1 MDRPFLRADLHVHS
15 KHSKRPSEWVL
26 RKIGAAESYTE
37 PLRLYE
43 TARRRGMDLVTVTDH
58 NTLGGS
64 LDIAHLPGT
73 FLSEE
78 ITTYLPDNGCKLH
91 VLAWNLTEAQHDDIT
106 RVRDNVYEL
115 VDYLLAQ
122 AVPHAL
128 AHPMFDMNLRLTP
141 DSFEKM
147 LLLFRNFEL
156 NGSRDQSQNE
166 VLRAILAGLTPDDM
180 DYLAERHGLAPRM
193 AEPWRKNLTSGS
205 DDHSGLN
212 IARSHTMVLDVS
224 DPADVAGF
232 LAGVEAGAAR
242 PVQVAATPAT
252 MAHNLYSIAYQ
263 FYRDR
268 LGLARFLSRDLVL
281 RHVDRALTLEE
292 PAPGNGLVARWH
304 SLVGGLRAASLRRSR
319 PTALPHV
326 VQKEVLDLISANPA
340 LTAGLQ
346 GGRDKPWE
354 AERAWFE
361 FVDRASEKVLTHFA
375 DTILRSVADGN
386 LFDVFKALGSAGASY
401 TLLAPYVVAYSLFTK
416 DRRFCRTV
424 RERFAA
430 RKGRET
436 PSAPLLVAH
445 FTDTFG
451 ELNGTSASLA
461 RQLDSA
467 RAHGRALTVVT
478 CRPQAEGEAAPGLC
492 NFAPIGSFELPDYP
506 GLVLNYPPL
515 LKMID
520 WCYRH
525 GATHIHAA
533 TPGPVG
539 LAGLAVARV
548 LGLPL
553 HATYH
558 TDFPAYAG
566 ALTGDA
572 AMEEG
577 AWRYLSWF
585 MGQCDM
591 VDAPSAQVAAGLAAR
606 GVDRARIRVAP
617 RGVDVALFRP
627 ERRNGFLR
635 KGFGVADEALKL
647 LFVGRVSREKNLPML
662 AGVFRELCARRG
674 GAHLVVVGGGPYLE
688 EMRAELT
695 GYPATFTGPL
705 YGEELATAYAS
716 SDVFVFPSVR
726 DTCGTA
732 VLEALASGLPV
743 VVTDQGGPQDHV
755 QPGRT
760 GLVVPGGDPRHF
772 LRALT
777 TLADDPARLPA
788 MGRAAR
794 ESVRHRSLDK
804 AFLAQWAAYA
814 ETALS

>member
-1 MDRPFLRADLHVHS
+1 MDRPSLRADLHVHS
-15 KHSKRPSEWVL
+15 KHSKRPSEWIL
-26 RKIGAAESYTE
+26 QKIGTAESYTE

-43 TARRRGMDLVTVTDH
+43 IARRRGMDLVTITDH
-58 NTLGGS
+58 NTLAGS
-64 LDIAHLPGT
+64 LDIAHLPHT
-73 FLSEE
+73 FVSEE

-91 VLAWNLTEAQHDDIT
+91 VLAWDLTETQHDDIT

-141 DSFEKM
+141 DSFEKL

-212 IARSHTMVLDVS
+212 IARSHTLVLGVD
-224 DPADVAGF
+224 DPADPAAF
-232 LAGVEAGAAR
+232 LAGLEAGTGR

-263 FYRDR
+263 FYKDR

-281 RHVDRALTLEE
+281 RHVDQALTLT
-292 PAPGNGLVARWH
+292 PPGPGNGLVARLH
-304 SLVGGLRAASLRRSR
+304 NLVGGLRAASLRKSR
-319 PTALPHV
+319 PTALPSV
-326 VQKEVLDLISANPA
+326 VQKEALALISNNPT
-340 LTAGLQ
+340 LVAGLQ
-346 GGRDKPWE
+346 GSQDEPWK
-354 AERAWFE
+354 AEKGWFE

-386 LFDVFKALGSAGASY
+386 LFDVFKAIGSAGSSY
-401 TLLAPYVVAYSLFTK
+401 ILLAPYAVAYSLFTK

-424 RERFAA
+424 QGRFAA
-430 RKGRET
+430 RKGR
-436 PSAPLLVAH
+436 PAPPERLAVAH
-445 FTDTFG
+445 FTDSFG
-451 ELNGTSASLA
+451 ELNGTSASLT

-467 RAHGRALTVVT
+467 RAHGKDLTVVT
-478 CRPQAEGEAAPGLC
+478 CGPQAEGEQTPGVHA
-492 NFAPIGSFELPDYP
+492 FAPIGAFELPEYP

-515 LKMID
+515 LKMLD
-520 WCYRH
+520 WCYER
-525 GATHIHAA
+525 GITHIHAA

-539 LAGLAVARV
+539 LAGLAVARI

-591 VDAPSAQVAAGLAAR
+591 VDAPSAPVAAGLAAH
-606 GVDRARIRVAP
+606 GVSAARVRVVP

-635 KGFGVADEALKL
+635 KGFGVADEVIKL

-662 AGVFRELCARRG
+662 AGVFRQLCAQRP

-688 EMRAELT
+688 EMRAELA

-705 YGEELATAYAS
+705 YGQDLAAAYAS

-726 DTCGTA
+726 DTCGNA

-743 VVTDQGGPQDHV
+743 VVTDQGGPQEHV

-772 LRALT
+772 LRALA
-777 TLADDPARLPA
+777 TLLDDPARLPA
-788 MGRAAR
+788 MRLAAR
-794 ESVRHRSLDK
+794 DSVRHRSLDK
-804 AFLAQWAAYA
+804 AFLAQWAAYR

>member
-15 KHSKRPSEWVL
+15 KHSKRPSEWIL
-26 RKIGAAESYTE
+26 QKIGTAESYTE

-43 TARRRGMDLVTVTDH
+43 TARRRGMDLVTITDH
-58 NTLGGS
+58 NTLAGS
-64 LDIAHLPGT
+64 LDIAHLPCT

-91 VLAWNLTEAQHDDIT
+91 VLAWNLSEAQHEDIT

-141 DSFEKM
+141 DSFEKL
-147 LLLFRNFEL
+147 LLLFRTFEL

-166 VLRAILAGLTPDDM
+166 VLRTILAGLTPDDM

-193 AEPWRKNLTSGS
+193 AEPWRKTLTSGS

-212 IARSHTMVLDVS
+212 IARSHTLVLGVD
-224 DPADVAGF
+224 DPADTAAF

-263 FYRDR
+263 FYKDR

-281 RHVDRALTLEE
+281 RHVDQALTLTPPE
-292 PAPGNGLVARWH
+292 PGNGLVARLH
-304 SLVGGLRAASLRRSR
+304 NLVGGLRAASLRKSR
-319 PTALPHV
+319 PTALPSV
-326 VQKEVLDLISANPA
+326 VQKEALALISNNPT
-340 LTAGLQ
+340 LVAGLQ
-346 GGRDKPWE
+346 GSQDEPWK
-354 AERAWFE
+354 AEKGWFE

-386 LFDVFKALGSAGASY
+386 LFDVFKAIGSAGSSY
-401 TLLAPYVVAYSLFTK
+401 ILLAPYAVAYSLFTK

-424 RERFAA
+424 HERFAA
-430 RKGRET
+430 RKGR
-436 PSAPLLVAH
+436 PIPPARLAVAH
-445 FTDTFG
+445 FTDSFG

-467 RAHGRALTVVT
+467 RAHGKDLTVVT
-478 CRPQAEGEAAPGLC
+478 CGPQTEDDQASGVRT
-492 NFAPIGSFELPDYP
+492 FAPIGSFELPEYP

-515 LKMID
+515 LKMLD
-520 WCYRH
+520 WCYER
-525 GATHIHAA
+525 GITHIHAA

-539 LAGLAVARV
+539 LAGLAVARI

-585 MGQCDM
+585 MSQCDM
-591 VDAPSAQVAAGLAAR
+591 VDAPSAPVAAGLVAHGVASAR
-606 GVDRARIRVAP
+606 VRVAP

-635 KGFGVADEALKL
+635 KGFGVNDEAVKL

-662 AGVFRELCARRG
+662 AGVFRELCATRP
-674 GAHLVVVGGGPYLE
+674 GAHLVVVGGGPYLD
-688 EMRAELT
+688 EMRAELS

-705 YGEELATAYAS
+705 YGQDLAAAYAS

-726 DTCGTA
+726 DTCGNA

-743 VVTDQGGPQDHV
+743 VVTDQGGPQEHV
-755 QPGRT
+755 QPGST

-777 TLADDPARLPA
+777 TLVDDPARLPA
-788 MGRAAR
+788 MRQAAR
-794 ESVRHRSLDK
+794 DSVRHRSLDK
-804 AFLAQWAAYA
+804 AFLAQWEAYR

>member
-15 KHSKRPSEWVL
+15 KHSRRPSEWVL

-43 TARRRGMDLVTVTDH
+43 TARRRGMDLVTITDH

-64 LDIAHLPGT
+64 LDIAHLPNT

-106 RVRDNVYEL
+106 RARDNVCEL

-122 AVPHAL
+122 GIPHAL

-141 DSFEKM
+141 GTFEKM

-166 VLRAILAGLTPDDM
+166 VLRAILAGLGPEDM
-180 DYLAERHGLAPRM
+180 DHLAERHGLAPRM

-212 IARSHTMVLDVS
+212 IARSHTLVRGVA
-224 DPADVAGF
+224 DPADTAAF
-232 LAGVEAGAAR
+232 LAALEAGAAT
-242 PVQVAATPAT
+242 PVQVPATPAT

-268 LGLARFLSRDLVL
+268 LGLERFLSRDLVL

-292 PAPGNGLVARWH
+292 PAPENGLVARLH
-304 SLVGGLRAASLRRSR
+304 TLVGGLRAASLRRSR
-319 PTALPHV
+319 PAALPRV
-326 VQKEVLDLISANPA
+326 VQREVLELISANPTLA
-340 LTAGLQ
+340 AGL
-346 GGRDKPWE
+346 GSRRDKPWE
-354 AERAWFE
+354 AERGWFE

-375 DTILRSVADGN
+375 DTILRSVAEGN
-386 LFDVFKALGSAGASY
+386 LFDVFKAIGSAGASY
-401 TLLAPYVVAYSLFTK
+401 TLLAPYAVAYALFTK

-424 RERFAA
+424 QGRFAA
-430 RKGRET
+430 RKGR
-436 PSAPLLVAH
+436 PAPPAPLAVAH

-461 RQLDSA
+461 RQLQAA
-467 RAHGRALTVVT
+467 RAHSRELTVVT
-478 CRPQAEGEAAPGLC
+478 CRPGEAPTAHPGVR
-492 NFAPIGSFELPDYP
+492 NFAPIGSFELPEYP

-515 LKMID
+515 LKMLD
-520 WCYRH
+520 WCYEH
-525 GATHIHAA
+525 GATHIHTA

-539 LAGLAVARV
+539 LAGLAVARI

-572 AMEEG
+572 GMEEG

-606 GVDRARIRVAP
+606 GVDRARIRVVP
-617 RGVDVALFRP
+617 RGVDPTLFNP
-627 ERRNGFLR
+627 ERRNGFLL
-635 KGFGVADEALKL
+635 KTFGVSDEALKL

-662 AGVFRELCARRG
+662 AGVFRELCALRG
-674 GAHLVVVGGGPYLE
+674 GVHLVVVGGGPYLE
-688 EMRAELT
+688 EMRAELA

-705 YGEELATAYAS
+705 HGEELAAAYAS
-716 SDVFVFPSVR
+716 ADVFVFPSVR

-732 VLEALASGLPV
+732 VMEALASGLPV

-760 GLVVPGGDPRHF
+760 GLVVPGGEPRHF
-772 LRALT
+772 LRALA

-788 MGRAAR
+788 MRRAAR
-794 ESVRHRSLDK
+794 ESVRHRSQDR